1 MRGSRVRFRCVVG
14 SGGVRIDSGIAAS
27 YGGLL
32 TRWSPPIAPVAA
44 GGAAAPAVAPPVA
57 YTPER
62 LDAAR
67 QMAAAIAV
75 STGIDATGL
84 SLRARQAMYAYSMVR
99 DGDRRDYLHRVFG
112 LEERA

>member
-1 MRGSRVRFRCVVG
+1 MR
-14 SGGVRIDSGIAAS
+14 IESGIAAS
-27 YGGLL
+27 YGGSLA
-32 TRWSPPIAPVAA
+32 RWSPPIAPVAA
-44 GGAAAPAVAPPVA
+44 SLAPAPAVSAPVT

-75 STGIDATGL
+75 TTGIDASGL
-84 SLRARQAMYAYSMVR
+84 SLRARHAMHAYSMVR

-112 LEERA
+112 LDDRA

>member
-1 MRGSRVRFRCVVG
+1 
-14 SGGVRIDSGIAAS
+14 VRIESGIAAS
-27 YGGLL
+27 YGGSL

-44 GGAAAPAVAPPVA
+44 GGAPAPAVSAPVT

-84 SLRARQAMYAYSMVR
+84 SLRARHAVHAYSAVR
-99 DGDRRDYLHRVFG
+99 DGDRREYLHRVFG
-112 LEERA
+112 LEDQA

>member
-1 MRGSRVRFRCVVG
+1 VLGRENRVRYCGELRWVVDPL
-14 SGGVRIDSGIAAS
+14 VAADRS
-27 YGGLL
+27 
-32 TRWSPPIAPVAA
+32 VAA
-44 GGAAAPAVAPPVA
+44 GGAPAPAVSAPVT

-84 SLRARQAMYAYSMVR
+84 SLRARHAVHAYSAVR
-99 DGDRRDYLHRVFG
+99 DGDRREYLHRVFG
-112 LEERA
+112 LEDQA

>member
-1 MRGSRVRFRCVVG
+1 MRVET
-14 SGGVRIDSGIAAS
+14 GIAAS
-27 YGGLL
+27 YGGSLI
-32 TRWSPPIAPVAA
+32 RWGPPVAPVAP
-44 GGAAAPAVAPPVA
+44 GGGPAPAVTVPVTAPVT

-75 STGIDATGL
+75 TTGIDAAGL
-84 SLRARQAMYAYSMVR
+84 SLRARHALHAYSTVR

-112 LEERA
+112 LDDRA

>member
-1 MRGSRVRFRCVVG
+1 
-14 SGGVRIDSGIAAS
+14 VRIESGIAAS
-27 YGGLL
+27 YGGSLA
-32 TRWSPPIAPVAA
+32 RWSPPIAPVAPS
-44 GGAAAPAVAPPVA
+44 GAPGPAVAPA
-57 YTPER
+57 ITHTPER

-84 SLRARQAMYAYSMVR
+84 SLRARHAVHAYSMVR

-112 LEERA
+112 LEDRA

>member
-1 MRGSRVRFRCVVG
+1 MR
-14 SGGVRIDSGIAAS
+14 IESGIAAS
-27 YGGLL
+27 YGGSLV
-32 TRWSPPIAPVAA
+32 RWSPPIAPVAA
-44 GGAAAPAVAPPVA
+44 NSAPAAAVAPPVT
-57 YTPER
+57 YTPEA

-75 STGIDATGL
+75 TTGMDATGL
-84 SLRARQAMYAYSMVR
+84 SLRARHAMHAYSMVR

>member
-1 MRGSRVRFRCVVG
+1 
-14 SGGVRIDSGIAAS
+14 VRIESGIAAS
-27 YGGLL
+27 YGGSLA
-32 TRWSPPIAPVAA
+32 RWSPPIAPVAP
-44 GGAAAPAVAPPVA
+44 GGAPMPAVAPPVT

-84 SLRARQAMYAYSMVR
+84 SLRVRHALQAYSMVR

-112 LEERA
+112 LEDRA